1 MDALLQPAII
11 NSKEKK
17 QRQRNII
24 FFNKDIKYLENEYNH
39 RCNWQWRAQD
49 SRAGY
54 AHGEKIVKIAILR
67 P

>member
-1 MDALLQPAII
+1 MDALLEPAII

-24 FFNKDIKYLENEYNH
+24 FFNKDIKYLEK
-39 RCNWQWRAQD
+39 
-49 SRAGY
+49 
-54 AHGEKIVKIAILR
+54 KIQPQVQLGPLYYCKPTINNLSCCLVS